1 MNLMSILRAYVHN
14 NYCKQLDPYNPE
26 QSYLDGLVA
35 GSPIKASIE
44 SSY

>member
-14 NYCKQLDPYNPE
+14 CKQLDPYNPE
-26 QSYLDGLVA
+26 HRYLDGLVA
-35 GSPIKASIE
+35 GSSIKARIE